1 MKTKHFVIEAFMITF
16 LVSASVLSGQEQ
28 KQNYGKAPDELF
40 PYQKYA
46 KAYKYHFLEPIQF
59 YGAGRE
65 LHAPVD
71 LKEVRIGFLGPLSG
85 SVMVPQGIQMLQGAT
100 LAMEEANKKGGY
112 KGIPFVLMPH
122 NDAGLWGAAANEVVK
137 MDDEKVWIFMGSID
151 DIVSHVALRAAL
163 KLEVFM
169 VCVCVPHPTLT

>member
-1 MKTKHFVIEAFMITF
+1 
-16 LVSASVLSGQEQ
+16 LR
-28 KQNYGKAPDELF
+28 APS
-40 PYQKYA
+40 
-46 KAYKYHFLEPIQF
+46 
-59 YGAGRE
+59 
-65 LHAPVD
+65 D

-85 SVMVPQGIQMLQGAT
+85 SVMVPQGKQMLQGAT
-100 LAMEEANKKGGY
+100 LAMEEANKNGGY

-163 KLEVFM
+163 KLEIFM
-169 VCVCVPHPTLT
+169 YCVGDPDPTFTETNIPWLNRVIPDDRQSGYQLVTRIYKNDGHQRVAVIRANNRYGRVGIKIFSENATRVGHQ